1 MKTYFDCIPC
11 FIRQALDAVRLVTD
25 VQKTHEQVLREVL
38 TLVSKMD
45 LNTTPPAM
53 AQKIH
58 RIIKQLAES
67 DDPYKK
73 AKQHFNEFSLKL
85 FPKFQKLVES
95 SEKPFE
101 TAVRLAIAGN
111 IIDLGVKCSL
121 KLSEAEEIIEQALT
135 EPFDSTDLDDFQRE
149 TDKAKDILY
158 LADNTGEIV
167 FDRFLIEQIG
177 TDKITLVVK
186 GSPVINDATLEDAKA
201 TGLTNLVKTI
211 DNGDDAPGTILESC
225 CEEFRQRFSL
235 AHLVIAKGQGNFETL
250 SDIDKNIFFILRAKC
265 PVIAKHLD
273 CPIGTLV
280 LRKNKFIKPEQLIEK
295 R

>member
-25 VQKTHEQVLREVL
+25 NQEVHEQVLREVL
-38 TLVSKMD
+38 SLAGKMD

-58 RIIKQLAES
+58 RIIKQVAETN
-67 DDPYKK
+67 DPYKQ
-73 AKQHFNEFSLKL
+73 AKQRFNEFALEL
-85 FPKFQKLVES
+85 FQKFQNLVAC
-95 SEKPFE
+95 SEKQFE

-121 KLSEAEEIIEQALT
+121 KLPEAEKIIEQALT
-135 EPFDSTDLDDFQRE
+135 EPFDSADLNDFQ
-149 TDKAKDILY
+149 KATENAKNILY
-158 LADNTGEIV
+158 LADNAGEIV

-177 TDKITLVVK
+177 PDKITLVVK
-186 GSPVINDATLEDAKA
+186 GAPVINDATIDDAKA
-201 TGLTNLVKTI
+201 AGLTNLVETI

-225 CEEFRQRFSL
+225 SEKFRQRFNQADL
-235 AHLVIAKGQGNFETL
+235 IIAKGQGNFETL
-250 SDIDKNIFFILRAKC
+250 SNVDKNMFFILRAKC
-265 PVIAKHLD
+265 PVIAEHLD

-280 LRKNKFIKPEQLIEK
+280 LRKNKIIKRRQLIKK

>member
-11 FIRQALDAVRLVTD
+11 FIRQGLDAVRLVTD
-25 VQKTHEQVLREVL
+25 DQKIQEQVLREVL
-38 TLVSKMD
+38 ILAGKID

-58 RIIKQLAES
+58 RIIKQLVGT
-67 DDPYKK
+67 DDPYKQ
-73 AKQHFNEFSLKL
+73 AKELFNEFSLKL
-85 FPKFQKLVES
+85 FPKYQNMVES
-95 SEKPFE
+95 SENPFE

-121 KLSEAEEIIEQALT
+121 HLSEAEKIIEQALT
-135 EPFDSTDLDDFQRE
+135 EPFDSADLDDLQRA
-149 TDKAKDILY
+149 TDKAEGILY
-158 LADNTGEIV
+158 LADNAGEIV

-177 TDKITLVVK
+177 PDKITLVVK
-186 GSPVINDATLEDAKA
+186 GSPIINDATIDDAKA
-201 TGLTNLVKTI
+201 AGLTDLLKTV

-225 CEEFRQRFSL
+225 SEEFRQRFSQADL
-235 AHLVIAKGQGNFETL
+235 IIAKGQGNFETL
-250 SDIDKNIFFILRAKC
+250 SDVNKNIFFILRAKC
-265 PVIAKHLD
+265 PVIAKHLN

-280 LRKNKFIKPEQLIEK
+280 LRKNEIIKQTQLIEK